1 MLDRHLKLCSSDGS
15 LKVNRQHCTSVE
27 ILFFGD
33 RPVATGLKM
42 EKCLNVVAHGVVLV
56 VRRVDNYAYLHT
68 PIYVAG
74 CDEPDLREK
83 FGWFD

>member
-1 MLDRHLKLCSSDGS
+1 
-15 LKVNRQHCTSVE
+15 
-27 ILFFGD
+27 
-33 RPVATGLKM
+33 M

-56 VRRVDNYAYLHT
+56 VRRVDNYAYFHT